1 MDGINDFTCLC
12 DPGYVGRLCDRKI
25 DMCDFNPCQH
35 SGICEETNTGYQV
48 IKITFLAKQINCF

>member
-48 IKITFLAKQINCF
+48 IKDTILSK